1 MEAKVG
7 ETVRIYVGNG
17 GPNLTLAFHIIGEIL
32 DTVYPEGAIGSAP
45 NKNVQTT
52 LVPPGGATIV
62 EFKAEVPSNLI
73 LVDRA
78 ISRAIDKGSI
88 AMFSVTG
95 NEAPQIFKP
104 LKTEAAGGH

>member
-52 LVPPGGATIV
+52 LVPRVALLLLNSKQKFHQT
-62 EFKAEVPSNLI
+62 
-73 LVDRA
+73 
-78 ISRAIDKGSI
+78 
-88 AMFSVTG
+88 
-95 NEAPQIFKP
+95 
-104 LKTEAAGGH
+104 